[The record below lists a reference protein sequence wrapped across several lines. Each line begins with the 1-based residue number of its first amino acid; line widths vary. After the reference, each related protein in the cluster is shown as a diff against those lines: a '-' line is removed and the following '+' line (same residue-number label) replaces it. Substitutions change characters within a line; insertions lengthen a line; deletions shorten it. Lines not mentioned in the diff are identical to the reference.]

1 MVPVMLVVVGPVGIY
16 VGYIVQFLYTA
27 LYGFSPI
34 LGGIIVG
41 GLWGICVIFG
51 AHRAL
56 LPIGLNDVALT
67 GTNTLMCFAG
77 SANFAQAG
85 AALGVMF
92 KTKSANLK
100 QVSASAALSAWLV
113 GVTEPAV
120 YGCNLRLKKPMI
132 CAVIA
137 GAVGCNYGNWP
148 CSQYRLCQQ
157 WYLDYYVLLGRR
169 Y

>member
-1 MVPVMLVVVGPVGIY
+1 MGIY

-27 LYGFSPI
+27 LYGFSSI

-100 QVSASAALSAWLV
+100 QVSASALHFRPGWWVSLNLPFMD
-113 GVTEPAV
+113 VT
-120 YGCNLRLKKPMI
+120 
-132 CAVIA
+132 
-137 GAVGCNYGNWP
+137 
-148 CSQYRLCQQ
+148 
-157 WYLDYYVLLGRR
+157 LG
-169 Y
+169 

>member
-27 LYGFSPI
+27 LYGFSSI

-77 SANFAQAG
+77 SANFAQAECR
-85 AALGVMF
+85 
-92 KTKSANLK
+92 
-100 QVSASAALSAWLV
+100 AWSYV
-113 GVTEPAV
+113 QDQKCEP
-120 YGCNLRLKKPMI
+120 
-132 CAVIA
+132 
-137 GAVGCNYGNWP
+137 
-148 CSQYRLCQQ
+148 
-157 WYLDYYVLLGRR
+157 
-169 Y
+169 